1 MKNVVITGNF
11 DGVHLGHRRVVETAK
26 KIADE
31 QGFSTVAFTFSNH
44 PRNFFRPQDPL
55 YFITSPSEKERLLLA
70 CGVARVETVDF
81 NAAFAAISAEDFL
94 ALLKEKY
101 DCAAV
106 VCGKNT
112 TFGRFGEGNADNV
125 ASLAEKQGMQT
136 VVCDLKTLDADG
148 EQISSSAVRRY
159 VSDGN
164 MQKASMMLG
173 RLFSLSGQTVHGK
186 GLGSGWGLPTVNTR
200 FEPLQ
205 LLPKRGVYATCAK
218 VGNDLFLS
226 VTNVGKR
233 PTVGNSDEITVETN
247 IISRLDGENLPS
259 LDLYG
264 EDVRVGFLEFLREE
278 KKFSSVEEL
287 KTEIEKNRAYTVEK
301 YGSQFSKIVKF

>member
-125 ASLAEKQGMQT
+125 ASLAEKQGMQA

-186 GLGSGWGLPTVNTR
+186 GLGSGWGFPTVNTR

-218 VGNDLFLS
+218 VGKDLFLS

-247 IISRLDGENLPS
+247 IISRLDGESLPS

-278 KKFSSVEEL
+278 KKFSSVEAL

>member
-125 ASLAEKQGMQT
+125 ASLAEKQGMQA

-186 GLGSGWGLPTVNTR
+186 GLGSGWGFPTVNTR

-218 VGNDLFLS
+218 
-226 VTNVGKR
+226 VGKR

-278 KKFSSVEEL
+278 KKFSSVEAL

>member
-55 YFITSPSEKERLLLA
+55 YFITSPSEK
-70 CGVARVETVDF
+70 
-81 NAAFAAISAEDFL
+81 AAFAAISAEDFL

-125 ASLAEKQGMQT
+125 ASLAEKQGMQA

-186 GLGSGWGLPTVNTR
+186 GLGSGWGFPTVNTR

>member
-125 ASLAEKQGMQT
+125 ASLAEKQGMQA

-148 EQISSSAVRRY
+148 EQISSSAVMY
-159 VSDGN
+159 WTGIC
-164 MQKASMMLG
+164 K
-173 RLFSLSGQTVHGK
+173 
-186 GLGSGWGLPTVNTR
+186 
-200 FEPLQ
+200 
-205 LLPKRGVYATCAK
+205 
-218 VGNDLFLS
+218 
-226 VTNVGKR
+226 KR
-233 PTVGNSDEITVETN
+233 P
-247 IISRLDGENLPS
+247 
-259 LDLYG
+259 
-264 EDVRVGFLEFLREE
+264 
-278 KKFSSVEEL
+278 
-287 KTEIEKNRAYTVEK
+287 
-301 YGSQFSKIVKF
+301 

>member
-11 DGVHLGHRRVVETAK
+11 DGVHLGHRRVIGVANEFARK
-26 KIADE
+26 R
-31 QGFSTVAFTFSNH
+31 GFSTLAFTFSNH

-55 YFITSPSEKERLLLA
+55 YFITPPSEKERLLLSY
-70 CGVARVETVDF
+70 GVGRVETVDF
-81 NAAFAAISAEDFL
+81 NANFAAIGAEEFL
-94 ALLKEKY
+94 SLLKEKY

-112 TFGRFGEGNADNV
+112 TFGRFGEGNADNI
-125 ASLAEKQGMQT
+125 AGLAEKLGLEA
-136 VVCDLKTLDADG
+136 VVCDLEALDSDG

-159 VSDGN
+159 ISDGN
-164 MQKASMMLG
+164 MKKASMMLG

-186 GLGSGWGLPTVNTR
+186 GMGSVWGFPTVNTR

-205 LLPKRGVYATCAK
+205 LLPKRGVYATCSK
-218 VGNDLFLS
+218 VGKDLYLS

-233 PTVGNSDEITVETN
+233 PTVGIFDEITVETN
-247 IISRLDGENLPS
+247 IISRLDGESLPS

-278 KKFSSVEEL
+278 KRFSSVDEL
-287 KTEIEKNRAYTVEK
+287 KAEIEKNREYTVGK